1 MAGGLAF
8 YSYVH
13 DVNSWVDIFGL
24 EVVIGQVGKYIDLK
38 KLSDRFDG
46 IDIHHIPQDKLGF
59 LSKNDGIAIAIPHSE
74 HKLTRTYKGKG
85 IKTAILDKNRAFKDV
100 LKDDL
105 VDLRNIGGS
114 KYDNSIKQI
123 IKEYEDLGMLKK
135 GELTLSKIKEACK

>member
-1 MAGGLAF
+1 M
-8 YSYVH
+8 
-13 DVNSWVDIFGL
+13 GL

-38 KLSDRFDG
+38 KLSEPLDD